1 MRKPRNRGLWERS
14 YSSTF
19 GSVSEA
25 RPTNSHPMKTSPRIL
40 ATTVAALLLTCH
52 GAHAT
57 SFTWDGGGPGE
68 DWSAGGNWATNVAP
82 SFDGSADLVFSGI
95 AGLSPYAN
103 LDWSIRSLTFPSGA
117 APFTIAGNTLT
128 LGAGGITNADD
139 SVQTILNSIVLG
151 AAQTF
156 TASSTG
162 SMSILGNINTNGR
175 ILTIAPTTDFITLGG
190 AISGSGGIV
199 VNGNAGLVL
208 TGDASNTYTGGTT
221 INGAVTFA
229 KTGGATAIPGA
240 LVIGNGSG
248 PASVAIGFDEQIA
261 NFDAINV
268 NEHATF
274 GLGNGVTETIGA
286 LVVASGA
293 VQIGGGTLST
303 GAVSMFGGSI
313 ASGSGGKL
321 MLNGDITAVSS
332 GLQSA
337 IISGNVNLGG
347 ATRTITVIDG
357 LATADLEIQATLSNG
372 SLVKEGAGALLI
384 RGPQNYGSLLARE
397 GLVEMASALGTGAA
411 SVSVSPISGSA
422 TVNFQGNQ
430 RLAALTIGNGGIVTL
445 GDGSNGTGDAPLSS
459 DLEPALLPQAVP
471 EPATGT
477 LAFAAA
483 AALLGVRRRKR
494 ETGRGERI

>member
-1 MRKPRNRGLWERS
+1 MQ
-14 YSSTF
+14 
-19 GSVSEA
+19 
-25 RPTNSHPMKTSPRIL
+25 TSPRKL
-40 ATTVAALLLTCH
+40 AKIVAALLLMCH

-57 SFTWDGGGPGE
+57 SFTWDGSGPGE
-68 DWSAGGNWATNVAP
+68 DWTVGGNWATNGAP
-82 SFDGSADLVFSGI
+82 PFDGSADLIFSGST
-95 AGLSPYAN
+95 GLNPNAN
-103 LDWSIRSLTFPSGA
+103 LDWSIRSMIFPSGA
-117 APFTIAGNTLT
+117 APFTIVGNTLT

-139 SVQTILNSIVLG
+139 SVQIIHNHIVLG
-151 AAQTF
+151 SAQTF
-156 TASSTG
+156 ATSSTG
-162 SMSILGNINTNGR
+162 SLAILGNINTNGR
-175 ILTIAPTTDFITLGG
+175 ILTIMPTTDFITLGG
-190 AISGSGGIV
+190 AISGSGGII

-268 NEHATF
+268 NENATF

-293 VQIGGGTLST
+293 VQITGGTLNT
-303 GAVSMFGGSI
+303 GAVSMFGGII

-347 ATRTITVIDG
+347 ATRTITVIAG
-357 LATADLEIQATLSNG
+357 AAAAELEIQAAISNG
-372 SLVKEGAGALLI
+372 NLVKEGGGTLLI

-397 GLVEMASALGTGAA
+397 GLVEMETALGTGSA

-430 RLAALTIGNGGIVTL
+430 RLAALTIGNGGSVTL
-445 GDGSNGTGDAPLSS
+445 GDDSDGTGEAPLAS
-459 DLEPALLPQAVP
+459 DHGPALLPQTVP
-471 EPATGT
+471 EPAAGM

-483 AALLGVRRRKR
+483 VALLGVRRRRGGKWSGR
-494 ETGRGERI
+494 EDLNLRPPGPKPGALPS